1 MSAIF
6 FTFASVLHFIFSSAV
21 DELAFALAN
30 GNKLSFSGGKSDYQH
45 NAVTGAIQSQSIDET
60 TASTHDAITRDYLQA
75 RRAMHS
81 HCKLRP
87 YLSVSGHG
95 AEEATLGWLGR
106 G

>member
-45 NAVTGAIQSQSIDET
+45 NAVT
-60 TASTHDAITRDYLQA
+60 
-75 RRAMHS
+75 
-81 HCKLRP
+81 
-87 YLSVSGHG
+87 
-95 AEEATLGWLGR
+95 
-106 G
+106 